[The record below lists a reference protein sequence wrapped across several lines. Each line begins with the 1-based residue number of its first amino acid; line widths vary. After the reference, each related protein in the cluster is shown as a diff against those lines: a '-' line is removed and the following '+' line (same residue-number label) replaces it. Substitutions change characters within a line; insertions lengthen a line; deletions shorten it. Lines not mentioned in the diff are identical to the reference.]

1 MKRRMVIVISVLTL
15 AVLVSATAI
24 IRSRAGIVFLLR
36 SHSIWT
42 NGASEGRKIVDAQ
55 TTCEYTSFTKF
66 DTITAWSEYSFAFF
80 PAIAQFRGAA
90 LAPAS
95 GSCDAETYEFVLM
108 ETTSTN
114 KKTIEGTWNIYKS
127 NGLACSLCTGAAH
140 DLNDPVGSAY
150 RVEVDDPVYG
160 VGAWQYQGY
169 ITQRKDFANP

>member
-1 MKRRMVIVISVLTL
+1 MKKRVVIVISVLAL
-15 AVLVSATAI
+15 AVLLSATAI
-24 IRSRAGIVFLLR
+24 IRSKAGIVFILS

-42 NGASEGRKIVDAQ
+42 NSQGRKIVDAQ
-55 TTCEYTSFTKF
+55 TTCQYTSFTKF
-66 DTITAWSEYSFAFF
+66 DTIISWSEYSTTFF

-90 LAPAS
+90 RAPAS
-95 GSCDAETYEFVLM
+95 GLCAEETYEFVLM

-140 DLNDPVGSAY
+140 DLNAPVGSAY

-160 VGAWQYQGY
+160 IGAWQYQGY
-169 ITQRKDFANP
+169 INQRKDFANP